1 MTKEQFISDVILQ
14 VLQSAPSDDT
24 EIEKDQIAF
33 WGSYHLEALQRQEID
48 TELKN
53 ARMIPPVYLKHESCK
68 PILMEPADCGTGCQD
83 RFYFTVVSPVLD
95 LANDR
100 GIAQIVTDQGDIVY
114 KAAVESLNMFKRMRF
129 AKPSSSNLLYT
140 RQGQTF
146 YVEGIKGS
154 EMEFSEIT
162 IDYVPKQD
170 IMSLT
175 DTDEIKVSSLLIPT
189 LIDLVVQRLKLQM
202 YGSTPDVANDGVDVK
217 NIQYHTAIKSGVEQ
231 PNPEQ

>member
-1 MTKEQFISDVILQ
+1 MTKEQFVSDVILQ

-53 ARMIPPVYLKHESCK
+53 ARMIPPVYLERESCK
-68 PILMEPADCGTGCQD
+68 PMSIESSDCGTGCQD
-83 RFYFTVVSPVLD
+83 RFYFTVAKPVLD

-100 GIAQIVTDQGDIVY
+100 GVAQVITDQGDIVY
-114 KAAVESLNMFKRMRF
+114 KASVESLNMFKRMRF

-146 YVEGIKGS
+146 YVEGIR
-154 EMEFSEIT
+154 EEDIEFSEIT

-170 IMSLT
+170 IMSLS
-175 DTDEIKVSSLLIPT
+175 DTDELKVSSLLAPT

-202 YGSTPDVANDGVDVK
+202 YGSTPDVANDGVDLK
-217 NIQYHTAIKSGVEQ
+217 NIQYHTAIKSGVEE